1 MFRRTLCVTL
11 AVAML
16 AFAPAA
22 LADATRGF
30 DTPEACARAA
40 FEAIS
45 TQDTAAIDVCFAFPE
60 LARQFDYQKYCEH
73 LNSIVSQI
81 TLLPATSPA
90 NIFYNESKLRR
101 DFYYRLCFSTLA
113 LNRPQLADF
122 LGSGVNMPMESED
135 AAQTLALLL
144 EASVP
149 GSGPELV
156 LDRLADPSEIAELS
170 QVYNTPRNQ
179 ASMQKQMAYWGV
191 TEYRELVL
199 VLRATESTALSESGL
214 FLLPLRFI
222 RVDGRWLA
230 YPNPSTASMILGISN
245 YFLMMPYTP

>member
-45 TQDTAAIDVCFAFPE
+45 TQDTAAIDACFAFPE
-60 LARQFDYQKYCEH
+60 LARQFDFQKYCERINNIAPH
-73 LNSIVSQI
+73 IS
-81 TLLPATSPA
+81 LLPTTSPA
-90 NIFYNESKLRR
+90 NILYNESKLRR

-122 LGSGVNMPMESED
+122 LERGVYMPLESED
-135 AAQTLALLL
+135 AAQTLALLR

-156 LDRLADPSEIAELS
+156 LDKLADPSEIPQLAEIFAR
-170 QVYNTPRNQ
+170 PMNQ
-179 ASMQKQMAYWGV
+179 ENIQKQLAPFGV

-214 FLLPLRFI
+214 FLLPLRLI
-222 RVDGRWLA
+222 KVDGRWLA
-230 YPNPSTASMILGISN
+230 DPNPSTASMILGISN